1 MAMPEQDY
9 DAIIGLEIHVQL
21 KTKSKMFC
29 ACSNAGE
36 DQPANTTICEVCTA
50 QPGTLPVP
58 NEQAIRWALR
68 AALALN
74 CQIPDNSQ
82 FDRKH
87 YFYPDLPK
95 GYQISQ
101 YEHPLGVGGY
111 LDIEVDGE
119 TRRVQL
125 ERLHLEEDTA
135 KLLHEPGQTET
146 RIDFNRAGTPLMEIV
161 TKPDV
166 RSPAE
171 AKAFLKELRLLM
183 LYLGIS
189 DADMEKGHLR
199 CDANI
204 SLRPSDETNL
214 YPKTEI
220 KNLNSFRSVERALA
234 YEFDRQK
241 KLWEANTPPNQ
252 LSTRGWEE
260 TKGVTEEQR
269 VKEEASDYRYFPEPD
284 IPPMQ
289 FDEAFIAKIQA
300 EVPEIPA
307 ARRQRFQ
314 DEFGFT
320 KEDVFQICDN
330 PVLSGY
336 TEAVISELKAWL
348 LAETPKDRGLTWHT
362 HKSEFAKLLANWLI
376 NRFLKLCSEAGIAP
390 NASRITPENF
400 AELIKLIQQGR
411 VNSAGAQTV
420 LQEMFVTGH
429 DPSDIIEKKALGQ
442 LQDES
447 SLENTIDQVLAA
459 HPAEVAG
466 YKAGKINLLKFFMGQ
481 VMKETGGRADPEVL
495 NRLLVHK
502 LR

>member
-1 MAMPEQDY
+1 MLERDY
-9 DAIIGLEIHVQL
+9 EAIIGLEIHVQL

-58 NEQAIRWALR
+58 NEQAVRWALR

-101 YEHPLGVGGY
+101 YEHPLGLGGY
-111 LDIEVDGE
+111 LDIEVDGQA
-119 TRRVQL
+119 RRIQL

-214 YPKTEI
+214 YSKTEI
-220 KNLNSFRSVERALA
+220 KNLNSFRSVERALT
-234 YEFDRQK
+234 YEFERQK
-241 KLWEANTPPNQ
+241 KLWAVGRPPTQ

-260 TKGVTEEQR
+260 TKSVTEEQR

-289 FDEAFIAKIQA
+289 FSEAFIAKIQA
-300 EVPEIPA
+300 DVPEIPS

-314 DEFGFT
+314 AEFGFT
-320 KEDVFQICDN
+320 QEDALRLCDH
-330 PVLSGY
+330 PILSGY

-362 HKSEFAKLLANWLI
+362 HKAEFAKLLANWLI
-376 NRFLKLCSEAGIAP
+376 NRYLKLCDETHIAP
-390 NASRITPENF
+390 NASRITAENF
-400 AELIKLIQQGR
+400 AELVKIIQQNR
-411 VNSAGAQTV
+411 VNATGAQTV

-466 YKAGKINLLKFFMGQ
+466 YKAGKITLLKFFMGQ